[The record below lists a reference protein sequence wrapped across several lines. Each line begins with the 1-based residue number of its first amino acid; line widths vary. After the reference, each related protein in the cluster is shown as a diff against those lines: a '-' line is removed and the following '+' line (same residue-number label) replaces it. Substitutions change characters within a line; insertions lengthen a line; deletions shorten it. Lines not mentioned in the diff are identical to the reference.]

1 MNKYFLD
8 INDSNK
14 IDLMFGEI
22 VKERDGEIIA
32 KGVMYSMRDNLRKPV
47 KLGNNITSIFYNS
60 FDNFDDLLEF
70 VENYY
75 KTRMN
80 NSINNLKDSRLMY
93 ENGFDKNI
101 YGYISALNDIQGR
114 VNIQKKDYKYIKVLS
129 DIAIQIGAIE
139 DYSDFTIV
147 FNHYNMFVSC
157 NGKEYNIRYDKWGL
171 NDLDEFYNYLVK
183 DLNVGQEK
191 L

>member
-8 INDSNK
+8 IKDSNK

>member
-8 INDSNK
+8 IKDSNK

-32 KGVMYSMRDNLRKPV
+32 KGVMYSMRDNFRNPV

-60 FDNFDDLLEF
+60 FDNFHDLLEF

>member
-8 INDSNK
+8 IKDSNK

-171 NDLDEFYNYLVK
+171 IDLDEFYNYLVK

>member
-1 MNKYFLD
+1 
-8 INDSNK
+8 
-14 IDLMFGEI
+14 
-22 VKERDGEIIA
+22 
-32 KGVMYSMRDNLRKPV
+32 
-47 KLGNNITSIFYNS
+47 
-60 FDNFDDLLEF
+60 
-70 VENYY
+70 
-75 KTRMN
+75 MN